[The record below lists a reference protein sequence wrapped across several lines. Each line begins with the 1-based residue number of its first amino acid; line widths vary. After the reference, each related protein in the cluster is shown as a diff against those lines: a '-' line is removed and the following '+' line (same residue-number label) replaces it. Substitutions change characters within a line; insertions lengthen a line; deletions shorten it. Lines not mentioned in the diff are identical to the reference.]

1 MSDKMKKVI
10 NSVKMGV
17 KAALT
22 PWEIATPDWA
32 DTNGDMGKWVNMDVT
47 FKNDEKALDLV
58 METAR
63 GKEERNDIPL
73 RMNWTPLMRKL
84 KFTSTIKR
92 LMDMRIISEYSNGNA
107 GIFCFSSWVDNPNA
121 QQQTVGTIFLL
132 DDLSSSSCHPRPVRG
147 DQRRDP
153 LQ

>member
-1 MSDKMKKVI
+1 MQMSDKMKKVI

-47 FKNDEKALDLV
+47 FKDDEKALDLV

-73 RMNWTPLMRKL
+73 RMNWPPLMRKL

-92 LMDMRIISEYSNGNA
+92 LMDMRIISEYS
-107 GIFCFSSWVDNPNA
+107 GILGFSSWVDNPNA
-121 QQQTVGTIFLL
+121 HQQTVGTIFLQEIL
-132 DDLSSSSCHPRPVRG
+132 FSYELSSSSCHPSQTRAW
-147 DQRRDP
+147 
-153 LQ
+153 

>member
-47 FKNDEKALDLV
+47 FKDDEKALDLV

-92 LMDMRIISEYSNGNA
+92 LMDMRIISEYIQQWQRWNEYLA
-107 GIFCFSSWVDNPNA
+107 FHHAWIINPNA
-121 QQQTVGTIFLL
+121 QQQF
-132 DDLSSSSCHPRPVRG
+132 P
-147 DQRRDP
+147 
-153 LQ
+153 

>member
-47 FKNDEKALDLV
+47 FKNDEKSLDLV

-63 GKEERNDIPL
+63 GKEERKDIPL
-73 RMNWTPLMRKL
+73 RLNWTPMMRKL

-92 LMDMRIISEYSNGNA
+92 LMDMRIISEYSIKWQRWN
-107 GIFCFSSWVDNPNA
+107 IWMDNPNA
-121 QQQTVGTIFLL
+121 HQQTVGTIFLYKITMI
-132 DDLSSSSCHPRPVRG
+132 
-147 DQRRDP
+147 
-153 LQ
+153 

>member
-1 MSDKMKKVI
+1 MQMSDKMKKVI

-47 FKNDEKALDLV
+47 FKDDEKALDLV

-107 GIFCFSSWVDNPNA
+107 EIFGFSSWVH
-121 QQQTVGTIFLL
+121 
-132 DDLSSSSCHPRPVRG
+132 SSK
-147 DQRRDP
+147 
-153 LQ
+153 L